1 MSVVTGAVDPPAER
15 HEHVDRALVAAAE
28 LLRYGW
34 PEDAVEPLTA
44 ALALHG
50 DDAEVLRVL
59 AVVFW
64 WTGDLDA
71 ARTAVRRAVATDPE
85 DVEAFRLAAHLAEAA
100 GDLREARAA
109 WSAAVALS
117 PEDGDLAAA
126 QLVLD
131 LRSGA
136 VDGAT
141 YAAAVRAAARHPQH
155 TEVHLALA
163 WLADREGYP
172 GTAERALAAAV
183 AASPADPWARWQL
196 LRARERRG
204 GTIAVLADAA
214 VVLAEHPGATGPL
227 SAFRRAA
234 VRLASFGT
242 ALIVVGLVLAGT
254 IGVLI
259 GVTVGTPLAVGTWCV
274 AVLVGIVLAE
284 VAVLRRLGRSLRTGW
299 SPFVLL
305 VRRHV
310 RGVVVLP
317 VLQTVTI
324 VAAGFL
330 LVLAGCGAPPA
341 ADGWTAAVGGTAL
354 VGALGVGGFL
364 ASWYA

>member
-1 MSVVTGAVDPPAER
+1 MSVVTDAVEPPAER
-15 HEHVDRALVAAAE
+15 HEQVNRALAAAAE

-64 WTGDLDA
+64 WSDDLDA

-85 DVEAFRLAAHLAEAA
+85 DVEAYLLAAHLAEAA
-100 GDLREARAA
+100 GDVREARAA
-109 WSAAVALS
+109 WSAAVALR
-117 PEDGDLAAA
+117 PDDGDLAAA

-136 VDGAT
+136 VDAAT
-141 YAAAVRAAARHPQH
+141 YATAARAAADHPQH

-172 GTAERALAAAV
+172 GTAERALVAAV

-196 LRARERRG
+196 LRARERQG

-214 VVLAEHPGATGPL
+214 LVLAEHPEATGPL
-227 SAFRRAA
+227 GAFRRAA

-242 ALIVVGLVLAGT
+242 TLVLVGLVLAVTG
-254 IGVLI
+254 GVL
-259 GVTVGTPLAVGTWCV
+259 VGTTVRAPVAVGLWCV
-274 AVLVGIVLAE
+274 ALMVGIVLAE
-284 VAVLRRLGRSLRTGW
+284 VALLRRLGRTLRTGW
-299 SPFVLL
+299 APFVGL

-310 RGVVVLP
+310 GVVVVLP
-317 VLQTVTI
+317 VLQAVTL
-324 VAAGFL
+324 VAAGLL
-330 LVLAGCGAPPA
+330 LVLAGCGAPA
-341 ADGWTAAVGGTAL
+341 AVDGWTAAAGGATL
-354 VGALGVGGFL
+354 VGALGVAGFL
-364 ASWYA
+364 DRWYA